1 MTQGGFQMKFSG
13 SQRRVYLLA
22 LALLVIAVALA
33 SAWSLWWRSDGSGG
47 AATTPTQDVQSEQY
61 EEPSQGSQAA
71 PETSEAPVDRQT
83 AADSGSGA
91 AVGDGESRTST
102 IVYYQDNYGYLVPV
116 MCSVPMEDGIAK
128 ATLNMMV
135 QSVGNDMQAARLG
148 LRTVLPEN
156 TKIDLDISGGLAR
169 IDLSREVLDMPDAAS
184 ESNMVNA
191 VVQTLTE
198 FDSVDKVEFLID
210 GQKREKLTHGTPVA
224 GQFTRGDIN
233 LESVEPTM
241 AGATVQ
247 PVTLYFPGDSGAV
260 IVPVT
265 RMVHSRADVNTAVL
279 ELAKGPS
286 DGNMLE
292 SVVPAGCGLIDV
304 RVEDGVAKLNFTS
317 EFVNLVENSDGGRM
331 ALKALVLTCTQ
342 FDGVDSVEIY
352 VDGRKYDATEG
363 ELGVP
368 TFMNVADSIVYDYIQ
383 TQSAMLFDFE

>member
-1 MTQGGFQMKFSG
+1 MDFSG
-13 SQRRVYLLA
+13 NQRRIYLLA
-22 LALLVIAVALA
+22 LTLLIIAVALA
-33 SAWSLWWRSDGSGG
+33 CTWSLWGRRNGET
-47 AATTPTQDVQSEQY
+47 TTPIDTTQSMPEAGLSEAS
-61 EEPSQGSQAA
+61 EADPAPMDRQAA
-71 PETSEAPVDRQT
+71 APPVSD
-83 AADSGSGA
+83 AD
-91 AVGDGESRTST
+91 AVGAEETTKVST

-128 ATLNMMV
+128 ATLNLMV

-156 TKIDLDISGGLAR
+156 TRIDLDISHGLAR
-169 IDLSREVLDMPDAAS
+169 IDLSKEVLDMADAAA

-198 FDSVDKVEFLID
+198 FDSVDRVEFLID
-210 GQKREKLTHGTPVA
+210 GQKRQTLPHGTPVA
-224 GQFTRGDIN
+224 GEFTRGDIN
-233 LESVEPTM
+233 LESAEPT
-241 AGATVQ
+241 AGTASAK
-247 PVTLYFPGDSGAV
+247 PVTLYFPADSGAV

-265 RMVHSRADVNTAVL
+265 RLVHSTPDVNTAVL

-286 DGNMLE
+286 SADMLE

-304 RVEDGVAKLNFTS
+304 KVEDGVAKLNFTG
-317 EFVNLVENSDGGRM
+317 EFVNLVQNSDGGRM

-352 VDGRKYDATEG
+352 VDGNKYDAAEG
-363 ELGVP
+363 ELGMP
-368 TFMNVADSIVYDYIQ
+368 SFMNVADSIVYDYIQ

>member
-1 MTQGGFQMKFSG
+1 MKFSG

-22 LALLVIAVALA
+22 LALLLVAVALA
-33 SAWSLWWRSDGSGG
+33 SAWTLWGKHDGAPG
-47 AATTPTQDVQSEQY
+47 AAAMPAQDANSEQDA
-61 EEPSQGSQAA
+61 EPSQGSQAA
-71 PETSEAPVDRQT
+71 PQSGEAPVDRQT
-83 AADSGSGA
+83 AADSGRETAESG
-91 AVGDGESRTST
+91 GTPKTST

-156 TKIDLDISGGLAR
+156 TKIDLDISDGLAR
-169 IDLSREVLDMPDAAS
+169 IDLSREVLDMADAAA

-198 FDSVDKVEFLID
+198 FDSVDRVEFLID
-210 GQKREKLTHGTPVA
+210 GQKRERLTHGTSVA

-241 AGATVQ
+241 AGASVQ

-286 DGNMLE
+286 NDDMLE

-304 RVEDGVAKLNFTS
+304 QVENGVAKLNFTS

-342 FDGVDSVEIY
+342 FEGVDSVEIY
-352 VDGRKYDATEG
+352 VDGKKYDATQG

>member
-1 MTQGGFQMKFSG
+1 MKLSG

-22 LALLVIAVALA
+22 LALLVVAVALA
-33 SAWSLWWRSDGSGG
+33 SAWSLWGKPDGSPG
-47 AATTPTQDVQSEQY
+47 ATTMPTQDVQSGQDA
-61 EEPSQGSQAA
+61 EPSQGLQPPQEADEAPADRQAA
-71 PETSEAPVDRQT
+71 ADGGAE
-83 AADSGSGA
+83 AADGSGRA
-91 AVGDGESRTST
+91 KTST

-156 TKIDLDISGGLAR
+156 TKIDLDISNGLAR
-169 IDLSREVLDMPDAAS
+169 IDLSREVLDMADAAA

-210 GQKREKLTHGTPVA
+210 GQKRETLTHGTPVA

-241 AGATVQ
+241 AGASVQ

-279 ELAKGPS
+279 ELAKGP
-286 DGNMLE
+286 GNGDVLE

-304 RVEDGVAKLNFTS
+304 QVENGVAKLNFTS

-352 VDGRKYDATEG
+352 VDGRKYDATQG

>member
-1 MTQGGFQMKFSG
+1 MKFSG
-13 SQRRVYLLA
+13 NQRRVYLLA

-33 SAWSLWWRSDGSGG
+33 STWSLWGRPAGEG
-47 AATTPTQDVQSEQY
+47 AAPEATTTPTQDVQPSQGT
-61 EEPSQGSQAA
+61 EPSQGSQPSQGTQPEVSAPPLDAQTSAESTDAA
-71 PETSEAPVDRQT
+71 RAGG
-83 AADSGSGA
+83 DSK
-91 AVGDGESRTST
+91 TST

-116 MCSVPMEDGIAK
+116 MCQVPMEDGIAK
-128 ATLNMMV
+128 ATLNLMV

-156 TKIDLDISGGLAR
+156 TKIDLDISHGLAR
-169 IDLSREVLDMPDAAS
+169 IDLSKEVLDMADAAA

-191 VVQTLTE
+191 IVQTLTE

-210 GQKREKLTHGTPVA
+210 GQSRQTLTHGTPVA

-241 AGATVQ
+241 AEASVE
-247 PVTLYFPGDSGAV
+247 PVTLYFPGESGAV

-279 ELAKGPS
+279 ELAKGPVNS
-286 DGNMLE
+286 EMLE

-304 RVEDGVAKLNFTS
+304 KVENGVAKLDFTS
-317 EFVNLVENSDGGRM
+317 EFVNLVQNSDGGRM

-342 FDGVDSVEIY
+342 FDGIDSVEIY
-352 VDGRKYDATEG
+352 VDGKKYDASAG

-368 TFMNVADSIVYDYIQ
+368 SFMNMADSIVYDYIQ
-383 TQSAMLFDFE
+383 TQSAMLFDYD